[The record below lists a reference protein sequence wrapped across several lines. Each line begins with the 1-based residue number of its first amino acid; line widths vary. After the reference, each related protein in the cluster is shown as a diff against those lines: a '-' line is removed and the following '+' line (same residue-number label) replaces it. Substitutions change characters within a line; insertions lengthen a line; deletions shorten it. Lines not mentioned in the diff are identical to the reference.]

1 MTIEKTAGVLIKKYN
16 FHYLCLMNPP
26 LTYRSKSPGT
36 NIGGYRYFFNGQEG
50 DNEVFG
56 EVANF
61 GYEFRQ
67 YDSRLGRWWSID
79 PKWNEYPGVSPYVF
93 CNGSPVM
100 LMDLKGT
107 EAWKPEITESGDIR
121 LNAEDGDNLNSLTE
135 FLGGK
140 NGIFSQRK
148 IKKMWDERDSQDNIV
163 LPKNIFT
170 TAVKNAQK
178 LGYPSD
184 DEIAQL
190 SDIELRQKGY
200 KTNYNCFGAAVSAA
214 CGDPIG
220 EYKTK
225 DLDAELKYG
234 KWYSTNT
241 PVFGKTIIRFAKGED
256 ATHAAIF
263 FGKDHSGTS
272 YVFTKNGF
280 YSAPQIVELNQ
291 IENIPIYG
299 PVTPL
304 KTNTNRLKGDSGMY
318 NYGKPKR

>member
-1 MTIEKTAGVLIKKYN
+1 MKPL
-16 FHYLCLMNPP
+16 
-26 LTYRSKSPGT
+26 LTYRPKSPGT

-67 YDSRLGRWWSID
+67 YDSRLARWWGID
-79 PKWNEYPGVSPYVF
+79 PKWNEYSGVSPYVF
-93 CNGSPVM
+93 CNGSPIM
-100 LMDLKGT
+100 LMDFKGT

-148 IKKMWDERDSQDNIV
+148 IKKMWDERDSQDNVV
-163 LPKNIFT
+163 LPENIFT
-170 TAVKNAQK
+170 TAIKNAHK
-178 LGYPSD
+178 LGYPSE
-184 DEIAQL
+184 DEIVQL
-190 SDIELRQKGY
+190 SDMKFRQKGY
-200 KTNYNCFGAAVSAA
+200 KTNYNCFGAAISAA

-220 EYKTK
+220 EYKTN
-225 DLDAELKYG
+225 DLDAELEYG
-234 KWYSTNT
+234 KWYSTIT
-241 PVFGKTIIRFAKGED
+241 PVFGKTLIRFAKGKN
-256 ATHAAIF
+256 ASHAAIF
-263 FGKDHSGTS
+263 FGKDHSGTT
-272 YVFTKNGF
+272 YVFTKNGY
-280 YSAPQIVELNQ
+280 YSEPQIMELNQ
-291 IENIPIYG
+291 VENIPNYG

-304 KTNTNRLKGDSGMY
+304 KTKTDRLKGDSGMY